1 MADTKQAGPL
11 SGAALPHPRP
21 IHSVYRPGR
30 RHVLRRRAGRTLT
43 YLILTVGAVI
53 CVAPFIWMVSAS
65 LEPIGQ
71 IFSWPPHWIPS
82 HATLQNY
89 TSFLSGGSSVVRWL
103 LNSAFVSVTV
113 TILQVFL
120 SALAAY
126 AFAKRRFPGRNV
138 IFFLFLGTMMFP
150 GAIMFIPNYIVLKHI
165 PLFGGNSVVGMGGH
179 GWLNSFWGLIIPAA
193 ISPFDIF
200 LLRQFMKS
208 IPDELLDA
216 ARMDGAREF
225 LIFRRIVLPLCKP
238 ALAAVAIFTF
248 GYFWQDY
255 LWPLIVINSP
265 SLYTLPLGL
274 GLFVQQHNAQWGLL
288 MAGSVISLIPVIVV
302 FLIFQR
308 HFIEGVSMSGLK
320 G

>member
-1 MADTKQAGPL
+1 MTETKQAGPL
-11 SGAALPHPRP
+11 PGTALSRPRP
-21 IHSVYRPGR
+21 VYSTHRPGR
-30 RHVLRRRAGRTLT
+30 RRMGRRAGRILT
-43 YLILTVGAVI
+43 YAILIAGTII
-53 CVAPFIWMVSAS
+53 CVAPFVWMLSAS

-71 IFSWPPHWIPS
+71 IFAWPPHWIPS
-82 HATLQNY
+82 HATLNNY
-89 TSFLSGGSSVVRWL
+89 TSFLSGSSSVGRWL
-103 LNSAFVSVTV
+103 LNSMFVSVTV
-113 TILQVFL
+113 TVLQVFL

-165 PLFGGNSVVGMGGH
+165 PLFGGNSLAGMGGH

-225 LIFRRIVLPLCKP
+225 MIFRRIVLPLCKP
-238 ALAAVAIFTF
+238 ALAAVSIFTF

-265 SLYTLPLGL
+265 NLYTLPLGL
-274 GLFVQQHNAQWGLL
+274 GQFVQQHNAQWGLL
-288 MAGSVISLIPVIVV
+288 MAGSVISLLPVIVV